1 MIRLEHVTKRY
12 GDHVAVDDLSFEVA
26 EGDVAV
32 LIGPSGCGKT
42 TTLRMINR
50 LIEPTSG
57 RILINDTDATTLK
70 PEELRRH
77 IGYAI
82 QSVGLFPHLTVAEN
96 IATVP
101 KLLGWK
107 QPRIRARAEEL
118 LDLVGLDPRQYAGK
132 YPRQL
137 SGGEAQ
143 RIGVARALAAD
154 PPVLLMDEPF
164 GAVDPLNRDR
174 LQVEFA
180 KIQRE
185 LKKTV
190 VFVTHD
196 VDEAIRLAD
205 KIALMCLGHLEQYDT
220 PEMLLD
226 HPATKFVHDFVGSDA
241 ALKRLGRVRVQSV
254 MRTDIPMQQDRS
266 TALRFAA
273 ESPARF
279 VYLTSG
285 EGTLEGWV
293 DRRVLDRGTP
303 ADEAATRVDWR
314 TGAVT
319 CDSSLKEAL
328 SLMLALGY
336 RSVPVVDDVGKLLGD
351 VSLSDVERAMEG
363 GDAHVADTADTPDT
377 ADDVAP
383 AAVESTPH
391 ARPTVAA
398 SPGAEEGA

>member
-1 MIRLEHVTKRY
+1 MITLEHVTKSY
-12 GDHVAVDDLSFEVA
+12 GGRNAVDDLTLEVPDG
-26 EGDVAV
+26 EVAV

-42 TTLRMINR
+42 TTLRMVNR

-57 RILINDTDATTLK
+57 RILIDGTDAASLR

-82 QSVGLFPHLTVAEN
+82 QSVGLFPHLTVADN

-107 QPRIRARAEEL
+107 ADKIAPRVSEL
-118 LDLVGLDPRQYAGK
+118 LDLVGLDPGQYSSK

-174 LQVEFA
+174 LQAEFV

-190 VFVTHD
+190 IFVTHD

-205 KIALMCLGHLEQYDT
+205 RIALMRDGQLQQYDT
-220 PEMLLD
+220 PETLLD
-226 HPATKFVHDFVGSDA
+226 HPANKFVHDFVGADA
-241 ALKRLGRVRVQSV
+241 ALKRLGRVRVESV
-254 MRTDIPMQQDRS
+254 MRRDVRV
-266 TALRFAA
+266 ALMDDAPAIEAA
-273 ESPARF
+273 TCAPANF
-279 VYLTSG
+279 VYLTRADG
-285 EGTLEGWV
+285 ALVGWI
-293 DRRVLDRGTP
+293 DCRVIQRGTP
-303 ADEAATRVDWR
+303 LADAATRIDWR
-314 TGAVT
+314 EAAVLPET
-319 CDSSLKEAL
+319 SLKEAL
-328 SLMLALGY
+328 SRMLALGY
-336 RSVPVVDDVGKLLGD
+336 RTVPVVDRAGKLLGD
-351 VSLSDVERAMEG
+351 VSLADVESTMEG
-363 GDAHVADTADTPDT
+363 GDAHLAA
-377 ADDVAP
+377 AP
-383 AAVESTPH
+383 AEAGPV
-391 ARPTVAA
+391 V
-398 SPGAEEGA
+398 

>member
-1 MIRLEHVTKRY
+1 MITLEHVTKRY
-12 GDHVAVDDLSFEVA
+12 GDHIAVDDLSLEVA
-26 EGDVAV
+26 DGDVAV

-42 TTLRMINR
+42 TTLRMLNR

-57 RILINDTDATTLK
+57 RILIDGTDATSLK

-77 IGYAI
+77 VGYAI

-96 IATVP
+96 IAIVP

-107 QPRIRARAEEL
+107 QPRVEARSKEL
-118 LDLVGLDPRQYAGK
+118 LDLVGLDPSSYSGK

-205 KIALMCLGHLEQYDT
+205 KIALMRLGHLEQYDT
-220 PEMLLD
+220 PETLLD
-226 HPATKFVHDFVGSDA
+226 HPASKFVHDFVGADA
-241 ALKRLGRVRVQSV
+241 ALKRLGRVRVDTV
-254 MRTDIPMQQDRS
+254 MRTDVPTERDGDS
-266 TALRFAA
+266 AVAKAA
-273 ESPARF
+273 ADSARF
-279 VYLTSG
+279 VYLTQAD
-285 EGTLEGWV
+285 GTLEGWL
-293 DRRVLDRGTP
+293 DQRVLERGTP
-303 ADEAATRVDWR
+303 LAEAATRVDWR
-314 TGAVT
+314 QVAVGP
-319 CDSSLKEAL
+319 DASLKEAL
-328 SLMLALGY
+328 SRMLALGY
-336 RSVPVVDDVGKLLGD
+336 RNVPVVDEAGRLLGD
-351 VSLSDVERAMEG
+351 VSLTDVERTMEG
-363 GDAHVADTADTPDT
+363 GDAHVATSAANP
-377 ADDVAP
+377 ALAERP
-383 AAVESTPH
+383 AANES
-391 ARPTVAA
+391 
-398 SPGAEEGA
+398 GL